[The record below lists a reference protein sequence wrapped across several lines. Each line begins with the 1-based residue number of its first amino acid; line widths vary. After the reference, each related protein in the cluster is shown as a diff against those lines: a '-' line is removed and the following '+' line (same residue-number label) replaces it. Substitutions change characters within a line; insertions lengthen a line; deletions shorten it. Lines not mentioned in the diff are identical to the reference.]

1 MGLKEQHDP
10 IDDYEN
16 LHEGET
22 IYVLGS
28 GATLDYLTPDFFDDK
43 LTIAVNFVGSVFG
56 LKGYYCFSHYHEDA
70 QHEAKRE
77 DCIGAFTPE
86 REHGTDGV
94 FAGCAGNLT
103 TFGSRTGR
111 PGSTFDP
118 HDKDWP
124 VLSGQLTIG
133 SSSIHGAM
141 HLAAHMGAKFIV
153 LVGADCGSLGGRDR
167 VDGYV
172 QGESHWALYEMHLRA
187 MKQRLWDVYS
197 CQVYS
202 LNPFVNYS
210 LEGVQYRGAAS
221 IN

>member
-1 MGLKEQHDP
+1 M
-10 IDDYEN
+10 
-16 LHEGET
+16 
-22 IYVLGS
+22 
-28 GATLDYLTPDFFDDK
+28 
-43 LTIAVNFVGSVFG
+43 
-56 LKGYYCFSHYHEDA
+56 
-70 QHEAKRE
+70 
-77 DCIGAFTPE
+77 
-86 REHGTDGV
+86 
-94 FAGCAGNLT
+94 
-103 TFGSRTGR
+103 
-111 PGSTFDP
+111 
-118 HDKDWP
+118 
-124 VLSGQLTIG
+124 LSGQLTIG

-172 QGESHWALYEMHLRA
+172 PGDSHWALYEMHLRA

-210 LEGVQYRGAAS
+210 LEGVAYRGAAS

>member
-1 MGLKEQHDP
+1 MGLKEQYDP
-10 IDDYEN
+10 MDDYEN

-43 LTIAVNFVGSVFG
+43 LTIAVNFVGSVYG

-103 TFGSRTGR
+103 TFGTRTGR
-111 PGSTFDP
+111 PGTSFDP

-172 QGESHWALYEMHLRA
+172 PGDSHWALYEMHLRS

-210 LEGVQYRGAAS
+210 LEGVPYRGFAS